1 MRKSTLPEFKTQFWE
16 KDEPMAIIPEGYSYS
31 NSDSFPVEV
40 LCDELFMPLEK
51 GAKTEI
57 SAIFETSQ
65 SHAQCAFQ
73 DMG

>member
-1 MRKSTLPEFKTQFWE
+1 
-16 KDEPMAIIPEGYSYS
+16 MAIIPEGYNYS

-40 LCDELFMPLEK
+40 LCDELFMFLEK